1 MNLGETIKTAREG
14 RNMTQEDLAERCGVS
29 RQAVSK
35 WELGASVPS
44 PENLALLSELLGVSL
59 EAKRGGPETEAGP
72 VPPSGPNRENP
83 WKITALVL
91 AGLLAAAV
99 LSCCLYAFH
108 IHPNTAPIEPGP
120 VDALLPEGPV
130 ITGVCFFD
138 QEGTP
143 LDPDLGDGWKSFPTG
158 QRVYLLV
165 SFQQGTETEAHGA
178 ALYATPTGTEVYDRR
193 EQLAAHAV
201 YDRTFALFSLEFP
214 ETATLHLDIVLECGG
229 GQTVTETLNVT
240 AVSPAGEEPSDDA
253 AGGEDPA
260 KPPDAPS

>member
-108 IHPNTAPIEPGP
+108 IHPNTAPIEPDP

-193 EQLAAHAV
+193 EQLAALEGQEQ
-201 YDRTFALFSLEFP
+201 DFAPFSPEFP
-214 ETATLHLDIVLECGG
+214 ETPTPHLDIVLEGGG

-240 AVSPAGEEPSDDA
+240 AVPAPPAGDPGGAEDSEGQPASPA
-253 AGGEDPA
+253 
-260 KPPDAPS
+260 